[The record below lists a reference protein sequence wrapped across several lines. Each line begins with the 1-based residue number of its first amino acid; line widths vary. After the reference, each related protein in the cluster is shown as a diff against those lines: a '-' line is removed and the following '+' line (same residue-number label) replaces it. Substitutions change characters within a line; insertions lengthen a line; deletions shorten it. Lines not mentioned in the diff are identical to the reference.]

1 MALKRIF
8 VDIQGDILDLWEF
21 ASAEG
26 EEEYNDARGDFDY
39 LLIINRNAVAKNVK
53 EKIYR
58 FPDKDERDEMLFK
71 IKDKLKANP
80 NIYFLGEDD
89 GSINDDELPSRD
101 GYNKGRR
108 SDDDEEEDEE

>member
-8 VDIQGDILDLWEF
+8 VDLQNDIFDLWELS
-21 ASAEG
+21 SAEA
-26 EEEYNDARGDFDY
+26 EEEYNEIRGDFDY
-39 LLIINRNAVAKNVK
+39 LLILNRTALSKNLK

-58 FPDKDERDEMLFK
+58 YTDKDERDEILFQ

-89 GSINDDELPSRD
+89 GSINDDELPRRD
-101 GYNKGRR
+101 SYNNQ
-108 SDDDEEEDEE
+108 EDEE